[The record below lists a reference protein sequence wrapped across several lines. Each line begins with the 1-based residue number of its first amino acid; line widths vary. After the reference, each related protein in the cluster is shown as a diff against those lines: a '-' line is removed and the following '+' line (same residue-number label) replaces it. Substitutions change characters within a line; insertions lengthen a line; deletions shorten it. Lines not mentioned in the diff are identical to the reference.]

1 MLLRGKGTALIKN
14 LFDLRPVVTA
24 HPILQ
29 YVGHALAIQYKADIR
44 RVCGREQ
51 FMGAPAGC
59 EIVAHLI
66 RSQLEADPTLVV
78 GKVDCKNAFNEI
90 HKDPIIDVIR
100 DEIPALLPFAH
111 LMLTKSPI
119 QTVYHDTRT
128 KVTSVYIM
136 RDGVQQCFLQPRT
149 ISLHPCSSTPR
160 FPFSSSL
167 TTLTFL
173 VNLTMLLLPS
183 TPFANS
189 MLT

>member
-29 YVGHALAIQYKADIR
+29 YVGHALAIQYSADIR

-66 RSQLEADPTLVV
+66 RSQLEADPTLVI

-100 DEIPALLPFAH
+100 DEIPAMLPFAH
-111 LMLTKSPI
+111 LILTKSPI
-119 QTVYHDTRT
+119 LYYARWSTPRWQYE
-128 KVTSVYIM
+128 
-136 RDGVQQCFLQPRT
+136 QCFLQPRT
-149 ISLHPCSSTPR
+149 ISLHPCCLSPPPHGFHSPH
-160 FPFSSSL
+160 L
-167 TTLTFL
+167 
-173 VNLTMLLLPS
+173 
-183 TPFANS
+183 
-189 MLT
+189 

>member
-1 MLLRGKGTALIKN
+1 M
-14 LFDLRPVVTA
+14 
-24 HPILQ
+24 
-29 YVGHALAIQYKADIR
+29 
-44 RVCGREQ
+44 CGREQ

-78 GKVDCKNAFNEI
+78 GKVHCKNAFNEI

-136 RDGVQQCFLQPRT
+136 RDGVPQGGSMSSAFFNLGQSRCIRV
-149 ISLHPCSSTPR
+149 SLASTPR